1 MQRIMFRS
9 GLAVALAAVAL
20 VAGSLGGTVRAAG
33 PVAVA
38 VLHDASGVELG
49 TVQFRQSGSVVIV
62 TANVRGLA
70 PGFHGFHL
78 HANSD
83 PANGAGCLADPSQ
96 PSSTWFV
103 AVDGHFKL
111 GSEFHDD
118 HQGDLPIL
126 LVNGTGPADSRAVA
140 MFRTDRF
147 AVSDLIGRAVI
158 VHALADNFANVPMG
172 ANVDQYTANSQAAI
186 DKTTATGNAGDR
198 LLCGVIAAA

>member
-1 MQRIMFRS
+1 MRRMLFRS
-9 GLAVALAAVAL
+9 GLAVGLAAVAL

-33 PVAVA
+33 PAAVA
-38 VLHDASGVELG
+38 VLHDAAGVELG
-49 TVQFRQSGSVVIV
+49 TVQFRQSDGVVIV
-62 TANVRGLA
+62 NANVRGLA
-70 PGFHGFHL
+70 PGFHGFHV
-78 HANSD
+78 HANND
-83 PANGAGCLADPSQ
+83 PANGAGCLADPNQ
-96 PSSTWFV
+96 PSNTWFV

-118 HQGDLPIL
+118 HQGDMPIL
-126 LVNGTGPADSRAVA
+126 LVNGTGPADARAVA

-158 VHALADNFANVPMG
+158 VHALADNFANVPLG
-172 ANVDQYTANSQAAI
+172 ANTDQYTANSQAAI